1 MQKEVLDFQQ
11 PVACW
16 TIQNRLHNLDL
27 KTLYKTLGHG
37 VLPGIEYYRVDNQEI
52 WRLDYQNFWKVNC

>member
-52 WRLDYQNFWKVNC
+52 